1 VSEISKYPNSV
12 SIMSVVDENNTSML
26 SIFGVK
32 KYGKN
37 NVFIHISSELNST
50 ASKQEAIQLA
60 YKILGLQ

>member
-1 VSEISKYPNSV
+1 
-12 SIMSVVDENNTSML
+12 MSVVDENNTSML